1 MYRKLGLLAICL
13 FSFQLITAQ
22 SACSKY
28 YPLEEGASFQYANYN
43 GKGKLEG
50 KVDYTVTE
58 VSNSGDITS
67 ATMNMKYQDHKGKE
81 IMASDYGFSCEG
93 EVVRI
98 DFQSLMNQQMMKQF
112 AAVEV
117 EVTGTDIELPND
129 LSVGQELADASVNV
143 AADMGGMT
151 MNINVETINRKV
163 EKMEKVSTPAGDF
176 DCVVIYSENKT
187 KMSMMGN
194 KIFPSRVWLAE
205 GIGMVKQES
214 FNQKGKLTTSTVLTQ
229 LSK

>member
-1 MYRKLGLLAICL
+1 MKNILVFAIICFL
-13 FSFQLITAQ
+13 SVQIGNAQ
-22 SACSKY
+22 SQCSKY
-28 YPLEEGASFQYANYN
+28 YPLEDGASFQYTNYN

-50 KVDYTVTE
+50 KVDYTVTN
-58 VSNSGDITS
+58 VTDSGDTTS

-81 IMASDYGFSCEG
+81 IMVSDYGFTCEG

-98 DFQSLMNQQMMKQF
+98 DFQSLMNQQMMQQF

-117 EVTGTDIELPND
+117 KVTGTDIELPND
-129 LSVGQELADASVNV
+129 LNVGQELADASVNV

-229 LSK
+229 LNK